1 MAENGN
7 GEYEQL
13 RELIDSTSPMMEK
26 FREIAPGTFRH
37 SHNIASI
44 CEPIASELGLN
55 PDIMKASALLHD
67 IGKSFNP
74 LYFTENQDGSNP
86 HDELS
91 PTCSY
96 SILTKH
102 VSDSVLYL
110 LRYPEVPRQVLEIIS
125 QHHGT
130 TILQSI
136 FKKAQKLTNGHT
148 VEDHYRYKSQKPSCI
163 EAAILM
169 IVDNVEATTK
179 SLFNTGQLTDVPKT
193 VKMCI
198 DKLVNDEQLDELKIG
213 VIRVVKEVLCKEIE
227 SIYHKRVSYEEEE
240 DLPEGEK

>member
-1 MAENGN
+1 MNDNGN
-7 GEYEQL
+7 GEYEKL

-44 CEPIASELGLN
+44 CEPIASELKLN
-55 PDIMKASALLHD
+55 PDVMKAAALLHD

-74 LYFTENQDGSNP
+74 QFFTENQEGKNP
-86 HDELS
+86 HDDLD

-110 LRYPEVPRQVLEIIS
+110 LRFPEVPREVLEIIS

-136 FKKAQKLTNGHT
+136 YKKAKKLHNGNT
-148 VEDHYRYKSQKPSCI
+148 VEENYRYKSLKPQSI

-198 DKLVNDEQLDELKIG
+198 DKLVADEQLDELKIG
-213 VIRVVKEVLCKEIE
+213 VIRVVKDVLIKEID
-227 SIYHKRVSYEEEE
+227 SIYHKRVSYEDEEKDKE
-240 DLPEGEK
+240 